1 MGFRTT
7 VVLYNDQ
14 ASTWENDPELGK
26 KISHAMNFAM
36 GTMNEEDKRGAS
48 LGYGKVVECAHADLN
63 TLAMISGYDL
73 RKMGHSSSHRN
84 DADDKIMMDLLKS
97 AADKLGFRLAKK
109 SVPKNRVAV

>member
-14 ASTWENDPELGK
+14 ASTWENDAELGK
-26 KISHAMNFAM
+26 KISNAMNFAM
-36 GTMNEEDKRGAS
+36 GSMNEEDKQGAS

-73 RKMGHSSSHRN
+73 LQLGHSSSHRN
-84 DADDKIMMDLLKS
+84 EADDKIMMDLLKS
-97 AADKLGFRLAKK
+97 AADKLGFKLTKK
-109 SVPKNRVAV
+109 SAPKKRVAV

>member
-7 VVLYNDQ
+7 VILYNDQ
-14 ASTWENDPELGK
+14 AGTWENDPELGK

-36 GTMNEEDKRGAS
+36 GTMNEDDRREAS

-73 RKMGHSSSHRN
+73 RKLGHSSSHRN
-84 DADDKIMMDLLKS
+84 EADEKIMMDLLKS
-97 AADKLGFRLAKK
+97 AADKLGFKLTKK
-109 SVPKNRVAV
+109 VAPKKRVSA